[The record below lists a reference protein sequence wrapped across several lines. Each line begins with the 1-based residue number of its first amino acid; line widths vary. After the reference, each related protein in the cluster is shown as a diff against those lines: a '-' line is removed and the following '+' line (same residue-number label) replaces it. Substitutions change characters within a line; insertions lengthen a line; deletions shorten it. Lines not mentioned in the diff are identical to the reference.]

1 MIHFGR
7 GVRITQSI
15 VQSCAEKLKK
25 DFPTSSNLGR
35 RWVETFITKKGY
47 TYKRIRGSKELIP
60 NADIEL
66 CRNEIRQKTKN
77 TVQEI
82 VSTSMKRDI
91 THIVVKIILIKLMKA
106 GFQIKRG
113 ELYHDSW
120 AMTHGPWL
128 IEQYGDQTDQ
138 PDEDDLD
145 SVIDDQTPTP
155 SQNMANE
162 LLTLNLNDSRSEY
175 TESITKSQNLK
186 QSSISSYFHKK

>member
-1 MIHFGR
+1 MKWIKNKLGFFLNRYIELIEWIDNHSRIQCRVQSNNDLRLENELHQQLLIHFGR

-128 IEQYGDQTDQ
+128 MGHDFF
-138 PDEDDLD
+138 
-145 SVIDDQTPTP
+145 
-155 SQNMANE
+155 
-162 LLTLNLNDSRSEY
+162 
-175 TESITKSQNLK
+175 SIPPRAWNWSKSMD
-186 QSSISSYFHKK
+186 